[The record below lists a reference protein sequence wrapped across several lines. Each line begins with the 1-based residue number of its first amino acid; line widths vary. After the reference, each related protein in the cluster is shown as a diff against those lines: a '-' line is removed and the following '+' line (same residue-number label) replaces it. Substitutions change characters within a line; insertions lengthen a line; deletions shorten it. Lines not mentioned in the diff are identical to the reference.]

1 MKKIQILLV
10 SFCFLFLLAFVQ
22 SVSADGCYICTSGS
36 SDLCRD
42 YCRYVGSDSFDN
54 RKKCQDRGCKVGGTA
69 SCPSASNYKVCSAKS
84 NIDRTSPFL
93 SLRR

>member
-1 MKKIQILLV
+1 M
-10 SFCFLFLLAFVQ
+10 FLFA
-22 SVSADGCYICTSGS
+22 SSRTISADGCYICTTGS
-36 SDLCRD
+36 TDSCRD

-84 NIDRTSPFL
+84 NFDRTDSFA
-93 SLRR
+93 SIQVSSGK